1 MAFKSLGPVSVP
13 PDQIEQV
20 KALQLLLKSEGSTLI
35 VGKDESFV
43 ELSGSLR
50 QFIIEVVRSLQQGDA
65 VSVVSIPQEL
75 TAHQAAEVLGVPH
88 AFIRQLIDSDQLPS
102 SPTGALRRIRLTD
115 LLAYKDRQ
123 RQLRL
128 QALEEL
134 VRYDEELGLSGTILL
149 PPAESGGVAE

>member
-13 PDQIEQV
+13 SDQIEQV
-20 KALQLLLKSEGSTLI
+20 KALHQILKSEGSTLV

-43 ELSGSLR
+43 ELSGSIR
-50 QFIIEVVRSLQQGDA
+50 QFLTEIVRRLEQGDA
-65 VSVVSIPQEL
+65 VSVVPMPQEM

-88 AFIRQLIDSDQLPS
+88 AFVEQLIETDQLPS
-102 SPTGALRRIRLTD
+102 RSEGSLCLVRLTD
-115 LLAYKDRQ
+115 LLLYKDRQ

-134 VRYDEELGLSGTILL
+134 TRYDEELGLCGTVLL
-149 PPAESGGVAE
+149 PPVDPSGAGK